1 MVQTVELPRVPGYV
15 ETVVG
20 GRHVYRNIETGEI
33 TDHPTPPK
41 PAIPTIADRDYD
53 ADEYMMVGGVLYRVL
68 LPILAGSRITIGTN
82 VEATTI
88 EAEMANLNKEES

>member
-33 TDHPTPPK
+33 TDHPTPPETGPTAEELLNIMLGVTDEAEEK
-41 PAIPTIADRDYD
+41 P
-53 ADEYMMVGGVLYRVL
+53 DEEEDPV
-68 LPILAGSRITIGTN
+68 
-82 VEATTI
+82 VEA
-88 EAEMANLNKEES
+88 EPDVEEVAEDE

>member
-33 TDHPTPPK
+33 TDHPTPPETG
-41 PAIPTIADRDYD
+41 PTAEELLNIMLGV
-53 ADEYMMVGGVLYRVL
+53 ADEAEEKPDEEEDPV
-68 LPILAGSRITIGTN
+68 
-82 VEATTI
+82 VEA
-88 EAEMANLNKEES
+88 EPDVEEVAEDE